1 MVKTLL
7 NLCKA
12 VRKSRVAE
20 SQHSVKSHHGV
31 NFFTRL
37 PNVSAQMGTVLMSFQ
52 TEIRKYVMDRFFKK
66 KQKNVL
72 SVKNKMVKA
81 L

>member
-20 SQHSVKSHHGV
+20 SQYSVKSYHGV

-37 PNVSAQMGTVLMSFQ
+37 PNVSAQMGTVLISF
-52 TEIRKYVMDRFFKK
+52 
-66 KQKNVL
+66 
-72 SVKNKMVKA
+72 
-81 L
+81 